1 MNYFN
6 FRNYM
11 TLLESVTKGAQTGE
25 ERDQSSLDLIKRA
38 SDTFLE
44 YVRSVDYSETRICI
58 LRFRA
63 NSSEEFRDLVTEID
77 RSRRNSH
84 ESCIMFCRILNRQ
97 AHSRGIGPVFEG
109 DLEQREQVTQFCI
122 EFVAEVYNSAH
133 EEMKNREEP

>member
-1 MNYFN
+1 MFN

-11 TLLESVTKGAQTGE
+11 ALLESATKAAEAGD
-25 ERDQSSLDLIKRA
+25 EREQCVLDLSKRA
-38 SDTFLE
+38 GDTFVE
-44 YVRSVDYSETRICI
+44 YVRAVDAAEMRIRI

-77 RSRRNSH
+77 RSRRNNH
-84 ESCIMFCRILNRQ
+84 ETCIMFCRILNRQ
-97 AHSRGIGPVFEG
+97 ANARGIGPIFTG